1 MNFFEHHIGDYD
13 QATAHLSAV
22 EDGIYSRLI
31 RWYMASECPI
41 PADMKVILRRVRV
54 RTKNER
60 AAVQS
65 VLAEFFQLRDG
76 FYHQHR
82 CDEGIAKYKET
93 APTREARKEN
103 ARERQR
109 RARARRQEMFDT
121 LRQHGVVPPF
131 DTKTSALETLMSRVM
146 SRPVTPPVTRDV
158 TATHY
163 PLPSNTFAT
172 LGMNTPSHD
181 QAGGGE

>member
-41 PADMKVILRRVRV
+41 PADPKVIQRRVRAH
-54 RTKNER
+54 TKDER
-60 AAVQS
+60 AAVTS

-82 CDEGIAKYKET
+82 CDEEIARYKET

-109 RARARRQEMFDT
+109 RARERRQVMFDT
-121 LRQHGVVPPF
+121 LRKHGIVPPF
-131 DTKTSALETLMSRVM
+131 DTKTAALETLMSRVM
-146 SRPVTPPVTRDV
+146 SQPVTPPVTRDV

-172 LGMNTPSHD
+172 LGMNTPGQD
-181 QAGGGE
+181 EGEGTR